1 VPIAYEPA
9 KPSLHSMII
18 QKFSIRVKSEENP
31 KSNEILNE
39 IQEKF
44 EDDENFG
51 EDEENFDNFDL
62 DEI

>member
-1 VPIAYEPA
+1 
-9 KPSLHSMII
+9 MII